1 MAMQYFR
8 RIMAVG
14 AYAAVCFVLLGPAFA
29 QTPVDCATRYE
40 ADKTR
45 LVAAGITAGAF
56 IDACVRG
63 QVPSGAVVPPAPQ
76 INQTPNQTSP
86 SNEVPLGVI
95 RTYKK

>member
-1 MAMQYFR
+1 MAMQHFR

-14 AYAAVCFVLLGPAFA
+14 AYAAVCFVLLSPAFA

-45 LVAAGITAGAF
+45 LAAAGITAGAF
-56 IDACVRG
+56 IDACMRG
-63 QVPSGAVVPPAPQ
+63 QVPSGAVAPPAQ

-86 SNEVPLGVI
+86 NNAVPLGAI
-95 RTYKK
+95 RTLK

>member
-1 MAMQYFR
+1 MAMRYFR

-14 AYAAVCFVLLGPAFA
+14 AYAAVCLVLLGPAFA

-45 LVAAGITAGAF
+45 LAAAGITAGAF

-63 QVPSGAVVPPAPQ
+63 QVPSGTVAPPA

-86 SNEVPLGVI
+86 SNEVPLGAI
-95 RTYKK
+95 RTFK